1 MFRFLWF
8 LSVKEVNIKEAATAL
23 STCINLLLPHP
34 DDFFIVE
41 DNPSA
46 PELESAA
53 SAQQQAAEPDSDDSD
68 EGSQDP
74 GLREVGMVN
83 LTHSIQLEFVPS
95 ECTNPFNTT
104 RRNQRV
110 ETVSSN
116 FN

>member
-1 MFRFLWF
+1 M
-8 LSVKEVNIKEAATAL
+8 

-41 DNPSA
+41 DNSSA
-46 PELESAA
+46 AEIEPAA

-68 EGSQDP
+68 EGSQNA

-95 ECTNPFNTT
+95 ECTNVFNKI
-104 RRNQRV
+104 RRNKHL
-110 ETVSSN
+110 ETISKNSN
-116 FN
+116 